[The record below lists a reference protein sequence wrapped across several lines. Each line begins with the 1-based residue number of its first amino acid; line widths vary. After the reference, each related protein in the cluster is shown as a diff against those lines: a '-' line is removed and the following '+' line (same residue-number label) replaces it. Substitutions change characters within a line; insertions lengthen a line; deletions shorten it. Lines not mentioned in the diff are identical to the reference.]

1 MIPGRKAAEQARP
14 CRGEGMLFRVSPCG
28 MFLRFTKRRP
38 SVCAGRWLPLRR
50 AQVVRLR
57 PHPPG
62 FDPAFPPAPG
72 YSAALWR
79 PMSFAVVPPL
89 APGYPPNPCRCRA
102 RRGGGAPPRPFLPE
116 SGYPPPSLPAPILF
130 FLRFPP
136 LPPLRPPLRRR
147 AEGERGRAAPGP
159 GGGGA
164 RRGRSFFFPAGRHE
178 RCAWPPCRE
187 GGVRLG

>member
-1 MIPGRKAAEQARP
+1 MPW
-14 CRGEGMLFRVSPCG
+14 RGDAF
-28 MFLRFTKRRP
+28 P
-38 SVCAGRWLPLRR
+38 SLPLRDVSPLHK
-50 AQVVRLR
+50 AQAFCVRGAVAPSEEGAGSAPEAASAGLR
-57 PHPPG
+57 SCVSSCARIFRRPLASYELCG
-62 FDPAFPPAPG
+62 
-72 YSAALWR
+72 SA
-79 PMSFAVVPPL
+79 PL

-147 AEGERGRAAPGP
+147 AEGERGRASPGP

-178 RCAWPPCRE
+178 RCARPPCRE